1 MTRPEE
7 LVTFVT
13 TDIAAIT
20 RGRAVAAASLPDA
33 LLKGVGWV
41 PANLSLT
48 PFDEIAN
55 PNPFGSS
62 GDLRL
67 MPDPEA
73 GVRIEGL
80 GGRTPLHF
88 YHSDITNLDGTPWE
102 GCVRSMLKA
111 AVADLEALGLR
122 VVSAFEQE
130 FQILMIRPP
139 ACMIRWQHL
148 ARRAARRNASCRNMA
163 ATSSKSS
170 AVPQARFR
178 PQTAP

>member
-1 MTRPEE
+1 MKPQE

-20 RGRAVAAASLPDA
+20 RGRAVATSDLPGA
-33 LLKGVGWV
+33 LAKGVGWV

-48 PFDEIAN
+48 PFDEIAS

-67 MPDPEA
+67 IPDPEA
-73 GVRIEGL
+73 AVRVESI

-102 GCVRSMLKA
+102 GCVRSMLKS

-122 VVSAFEQE
+122 VVSAF
-130 FQILMIRPP
+130 
-139 ACMIRWQHL
+139 
-148 ARRAARRNASCRNMA
+148 
-163 ATSSKSS
+163 
-170 AVPQARFR
+170 
-178 PQTAP
+178 